1 MTIAGDQLFIEHVE
15 RLFMSDCE
23 SMSAEVRGRLRSI
36 PAVHELLA
44 EWPVMKAA
52 GDAGDTMVREGD

>member
-44 EWPVMKAA
+44 YLRRGAVYRQLAYGLRA
-52 GDAGDTMVREGD
+52 